1 MIRRLAAIVVF
12 GAVLAATLPGCLE
25 DDLESIIYYNFEL
38 LEPPPRDF
46 HYQQFAQI
54 SGGVV
59 DLGCFVVEMR
69 QVQCTDFTAEDPPQ
83 PRLRPAVVE
92 CSECP
97 CIDRAFDPCVV
108 EPNPPRIVT
117 LGEIRGTVDHPDGVL
132 RSGGVEYPT
141 RVALADADELFIT
154 IEPDFGD
161 EPEPSGDIILLG
173 EAVRDGTVLRGILEN
188 PQGGLVKGLFTIVP
202 LKDEV
207 KL

>member
-1 MIRRLAAIVVF
+1 MRRLANIVVL

-25 DDLESIIYYNFEL
+25 DNLEAIIYYNFEL
-38 LEPPPRDF
+38 LEPAPRDF

-54 SGGVV
+54 NGGVV

-69 QVQCTDFTAEDPPQ
+69 QVQCTDFTAEDPPR

-97 CIDRAFDPCVV
+97 CIDRGIDPCD
-108 EPNPPRIVT
+108 ETRIVI

-141 RVALADADELFIT
+141 RVALADADQLFIT
-154 IEPDFGD
+154 VEPDFGD
-161 EPEPSGDIILLG
+161 EPEPSGDVILLG
-173 EAVRDGTVLRGILEN
+173 EAVRDGTVLRGNLAN
-188 PQGGLVKGLFTIVP
+188 PAGGLVKGRFTIVP

-207 KL
+207 TL